1 MNVFLYCPYVWPQ
14 ECLWHHGLLPQSRDR
29 NKSRCYQQITIQTN
43 WGYSHNRILHNTEKL
58 INHYYTYQMDE
69 FQTHNFSGKIK
80 ITWKIHETDKMRQ
93 FVKKKKKARK
103 YIIDKRLCDKT
114 ITKRQRNDKPK
125 SEQWLHSVQWQGWR
139 MDLVQ
144 VKMTFTTF
152 YSKCWGVFYYYVF

>member
-1 MNVFLYCPYVWPQ
+1 
-14 ECLWHHGLLPQSRDR
+14 
-29 NKSRCYQQITIQTN
+29 
-43 WGYSHNRILHNTEKL
+43 
-58 INHYYTYQMDE
+58 
-69 FQTHNFSGKIK
+69 
-80 ITWKIHETDKMRQ
+80 MRQ

-152 YSKCWGVFYYYVF
+152 YSKC